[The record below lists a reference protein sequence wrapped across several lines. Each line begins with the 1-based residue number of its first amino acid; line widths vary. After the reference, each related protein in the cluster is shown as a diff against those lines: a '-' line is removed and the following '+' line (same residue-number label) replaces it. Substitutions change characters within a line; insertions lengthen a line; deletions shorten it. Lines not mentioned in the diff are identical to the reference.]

1 MNKEKL
7 VSVIVVLLVLGAIG
21 YGVFGMNKPAVTT
34 TPAVANVA
42 TVNGVAITQTVYDAQ
57 LQTTLTTFKQ
67 QGLDT
72 EKPENLKLIRE
83 QVLNDLIGNELVM
96 QEINKLGLKATV
108 EEVNAQF
115 QAVLTQAGGADKL
128 NAELV
133 KANITEAQFKEN
145 IARQIVIQKYL
156 TQNIDTSSIK
166 VTAAEIEQFYKDNG
180 GGAEGSP
187 KLADVKA
194 QIEQQLIANKQQV
207 LVANF
212 VAALRAKAAVEVLLK

>member
-1 MNKEKL
+1 MNKEKI
-7 VSVIVVLLVLGAIG
+7 VSVVVVLLVLGAIG
-21 YGVFGMNKPAVTT
+21 YGVFGMKKPAT
-34 TPAVANVA
+34 TPVVANVA
-42 TVNGVAITQTVYDAQ
+42 MVNGVAITQTVYDAQ
-57 LQTTLTTFKQ
+57 LQTTIASFKQ